1 MRIPAA
7 PVSPHAE
14 VFGFLLES
22 PGSVLVSH
30 ASRLHGFVLPPD
42 MRSNINLDVVR
53 VTCHFVAL
61 MCTIKMAS
69 PRTTCACSPMLCA
82 LNCCMLWPMILNV
95 LSLTHGH
102 TCSSTQISCST
113 CFRGRAMTNSRIIL
127 SASHAISGGCLRVEP
142 KQWHRQVL

>member
-1 MRIPAA
+1 MVKQPLNRVLFTKALPRDAFQCSRSTISGWQTFARECHEHIFHDGIHKFPQHIMRIPAA

-53 VTCHFVAL
+53 VTCHF
-61 MCTIKMAS
+61 
-69 PRTTCACSPMLCA
+69 
-82 LNCCMLWPMILNV
+82 
-95 LSLTHGH
+95 G
-102 TCSSTQISCST
+102 
-113 CFRGRAMTNSRIIL
+113 GRVRPAFGN
-127 SASHAISGGCLRVEP
+127 A
-142 KQWHRQVL
+142 